1 MTFPMTGFE
10 KQLSK
15 EAIADRIDEVRR
27 RLSIAENCLRVSAP
41 MDFSSDYVV
50 FAKNIILELAEVF
63 EQIEHMLH
71 DLIDAPVL
79 EDGN

>member
-1 MTFPMTGFE
+1 
-10 KQLSK
+10 
-15 EAIADRIDEVRR
+15 
-27 RLSIAENCLRVSAP
+27 